1 MEGLQTILQMK
12 YARIVNGI
20 AEKLGISLEEAL
32 DRMYNSETFKLIDGK
47 IADLHC
53 RSDLYLIDEFINEWK
68 EKGDLPE

>member
-1 MEGLQTILQMK
+1 M
-12 YARIVNGI
+12 IVYHASYTEI
-20 AEKLGISLEEAL
+20 RKPDISFSREAL